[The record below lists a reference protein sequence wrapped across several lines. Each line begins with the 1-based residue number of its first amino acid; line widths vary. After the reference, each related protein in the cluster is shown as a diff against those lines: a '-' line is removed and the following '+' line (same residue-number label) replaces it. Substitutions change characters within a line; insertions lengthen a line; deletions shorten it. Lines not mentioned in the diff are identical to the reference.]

1 MSNPLRLF
9 VLLLVIS
16 AFAACG
22 GGERVDSSTA
32 RVEELLESGPAVLP
46 LELAHWEGERDG
58 AMSRATFHF
67 GGRSAELHLDLHIAY
82 DPQPTLAEGNW
93 TYRGPTGTGEGP
105 VRAESVRFVGGQGE
119 GISVGGVYLLL
130 EAGHS
135 RFRVSLP
142 LTAIA
147 PAWNPRSD

>member
-9 VLLLVIS
+9 VPLLGIAL
-16 AFAACG
+16 FAACG
-22 GGERVDSSTA
+22 GERTVSTAA

-46 LELAHWEGERDG
+46 LELAYVEGERDG
-58 AMSRATFHF
+58 AMSRAKFHF
-67 GGRSAELHLDLHIAY
+67 GGGSTELHVELLVAY
-82 DPQPTLAEGNW
+82 DPQPTLADGSW

-119 GISVGGVYLLL
+119 GVSVGGVYLLL
-130 EAGHS
+130 EDGHS

-142 LTAIA
+142 LTSIA